1 MDKPRKNWKKILI
14 AMRADIVIFVVL
26 IVIGSVSFSFVKTA
40 LLKNSQELGSSLAAS
55 CASEES
61 NSLTVYETLL
71 SFGADTISSNI
82 DVWEYGDMENWLRA
96 YSNRIQ
102 MALGQGTVDM

>member
-40 LLKNSQELGSSLAAS
+40 LLKNSQEL
-55 CASEES
+55 
-61 NSLTVYETLL
+61 V
-71 SFGADTISSNI
+71 FGRQLCLRGKQQS
-82 DVWEYGDMENWLRA
+82 YGL
-96 YSNRIQ
+96 
-102 MALGQGTVDM
+102 